1 MEHPKKRKFLPYRAA
16 RRLLA
21 VGEAGQG
28 PSLKSRHAIV
38 ARHPLFTDEAMA
50 TVVSYR
56 VGDDSKVV
64 VMEGAGGLPD
74 LQVKVLLA
82 NHLGAPDADH
92 KGPGS
97 NASVDEL
104 VDSRLAAVGVEDLS
118 ISRS

>member
-1 MEHPKKRKFLPYRAA
+1 
-16 RRLLA
+16 
-21 VGEAGQG
+21 
-28 PSLKSRHAIV
+28 
-38 ARHPLFTDEAMA
+38 MA

-104 VDSRLAAVGVEDLS
+104 VDSRLAAVGAGGETAFGEEVES
-118 ISRS
+118 RHQNSSRSVSSWRVAFALPVPFLAGGVLSATP